1 MTEKQFKIVTKS
13 THFIYFVT
21 EEDENKNW
29 CLKVAIKDRYKGK
42 FKRAA
47 IDEISGY
54 KVVLKMV
61 LSLPNSPNYMRFATY
76 EDSPYKFMDLDK
88 IYRNEI
94 KKKIKDTTTKY
105 EGELI
110 PYYDYAITIWEELND
125 KEKFF
130 NYETPNQR
138 LAWLTT
144 PCQQKITGLAM
155 AVELPIQTFEKNK
168 DFNYPYII
176 VQNNREE
183 WRADGLKSWVKMK
196 LDGTVLENKKLIFED
211 YEMSELKYWIEMN
224 KLPILSHW
232 TQETDTFETIKMLKT
247 MEIIQ
252 PNLRIEK
259 KDWESK
265 RIIWAAEL
273 EKYFDSLKDKLI
285 GKTIDKIFYTG
296 ILFNKYFDDFYEYKN
311 GEWYQEDKKCDEPGY
326 YPWKESGT
334 LLWLDSPVIL
344 DFEGTRLEIEYWSG
358 SLVNVNTN
366 SIDTKNYGADV
377 SKHFSRNIIGQK
389 LVDIQIHKTNEVY
402 FMNFSH
408 LGIDRKDGDDM
419 FEEIWFVFENGYK
432 LELTTDHTDY
442 TIFSEIS
449 R

>member
-1 MTEKQFKIVTKS
+1 MTDKQFKIVTKS

-21 EEDENKNW
+21 EEDTNDNW
-29 CLKVAIKDRYKGK
+29 CLKVAVKDRYKGK
-42 FKRAA
+42 FKKAV
-47 IDEISGY
+47 IDEISGNR
-54 KVVLKMV
+54 VVLKML
-61 LSLPNSPNYMRFATY
+61 LSLPDSPNYMRFATY
-76 EDSPYKFMDLDK
+76 EDSPYKFMELDRV
-88 IYRNEI
+88 YRNEI
-94 KKKIKDTTTKY
+94 KKKIKDATTLY
-105 EGELI
+105 EGEKI
-110 PYYDYAITIWEELND
+110 PFYDYAITIWEELND

-144 PCQQKITGLAM
+144 PCEQEITGLSM
-155 AVELPIQTFEKNK
+155 AIELPIQTKE
-168 DFNYPYII
+168 DFNCPYII
-176 VQNNREE
+176 VQNNREKR
-183 WRADGLKSWVKMK
+183 RADGLKSWVKMR

-211 YEMSELKYWIEMN
+211 YEISELKYWIEVN
-224 KLPILSHW
+224 KLPILLHW

-247 MEIIQ
+247 MEVIQ

-265 RIIWAAEL
+265 RIISATDL

-296 ILFNKYFDDFYEYKN
+296 ILFNKYFDDFFEYRN
-311 GEWYQEDKKCDEPGY
+311 GDWYQGDTKCEEPQY
-326 YPWKESGT
+326 YPWKEINTSI
-334 LLWLDSPVIL
+334 WLDSPVIL
-344 DFEGTRLEIEYWSG
+344 EFEGTRLEIEYWTG

-366 SIDTKNYGADV
+366 TIDTEKYGADV
-377 SKHFSRNIIGQK
+377 SRHFSRNIIGQK
-389 LVDIQIHKTNEVY
+389 LLDIEIHKTNEVY

-419 FEEIWFVFENGYK
+419 FDEIWFVFENGYK
-432 LELTTDHTDY
+432 LELATDHCDY
-442 TIFSEIS
+442 TIFREIS